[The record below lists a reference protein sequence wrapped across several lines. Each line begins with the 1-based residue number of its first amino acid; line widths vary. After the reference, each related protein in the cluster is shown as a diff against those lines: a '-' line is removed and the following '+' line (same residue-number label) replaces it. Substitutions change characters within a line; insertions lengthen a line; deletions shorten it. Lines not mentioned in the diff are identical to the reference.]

1 MKYVLLDL
9 DGTLLDFKASEKKAF
24 INTIYK
30 FKDIIPS
37 DDICLKFSQIN
48 EELFN
53 EFAKGNLK
61 RIEFQRLRFKKMT
74 ELLNTDIDEVKFN
87 EFYVKNLEVQA
98 ELYNDAIILLDY
110 LKNKYKLYVASNGM
124 YKVQINRLKI
134 AKILDYF
141 TDIFISEDIGYN
153 KPDPNFFKAII
164 SKIGDNNLDE
174 YIIIG
179 DRIDA
184 DIKGGISFGINAIL
198 VNRDN
203 IKTEHKNVKNLKDII
218 GIL

>member
-203 IKTEHKNVKNLKDII
+203 IKTKYKNVKNLKDII

>member
-134 AKILDYF
+134 AKIFDYF

-153 KPDPNFFKAII
+153 KPDANFFKAII

-203 IKTEHKNVKNLKDII
+203 IKTKYKNVKNLKDII

>member
-37 DDICLKFSQIN
+37 DDICIKFSQIN
-48 EELFN
+48 EQLFN

-98 ELYNDAIILLDY
+98 DLYNDAIILLDY

-203 IKTEHKNVKNLKDII
+203 IKTEYKNVKNLKDII

>member
-98 ELYNDAIILLDY
+98 DLYNDAIILLDY

-198 VNRDN
+198 VNRYN
-203 IKTEHKNVKNLKDII
+203 IKIEYKNVKNLKDII

>member
-203 IKTEHKNVKNLKDII
+203 IKTEYKNVKNLKDII

>member
-61 RIEFQRLRFKKMT
+61 RIEFQRLRLKK
-74 ELLNTDIDEVKFN
+74 
-87 EFYVKNLEVQA
+87 
-98 ELYNDAIILLDY
+98 
-110 LKNKYKLYVASNGM
+110 
-124 YKVQINRLKI
+124 
-134 AKILDYF
+134 
-141 TDIFISEDIGYN
+141 
-153 KPDPNFFKAII
+153 
-164 SKIGDNNLDE
+164 
-174 YIIIG
+174 
-179 DRIDA
+179 
-184 DIKGGISFGINAIL
+184 
-198 VNRDN
+198 
-203 IKTEHKNVKNLKDII
+203 
-218 GIL
+218 

>member
-1 MKYVLLDL
+1 
-9 DGTLLDFKASEKKAF
+9 
-24 INTIYK
+24 
-30 FKDIIPS
+30 
-37 DDICLKFSQIN
+37 
-48 EELFN
+48 
-53 EFAKGNLK
+53 
-61 RIEFQRLRFKKMT
+61 MT

-164 SKIGDNNLDE
+164 SKIDDNNLDE

-203 IKTEHKNVKNLKDII
+203 IKTEYKNVKNLKDII